1 MARSNKD
8 FVLKYASRIREIPD
22 LLMWVMLPGG
32 IVVGRPGFIRKHYH
46 EQLQALDQEYL
57 ADAKNEK
64 SGHLAFE
71 AAKCYMGSTVYNAGM
86 TLIDPAQVS
95 AWGIYDPE
103 KNTFEKG

>member
-1 MARSNKD
+1 MARPTPE
-8 FVLKYASRIREIPD
+8 FIIEYAARIREIPN

-32 IVVGRPGFIRKHYH
+32 IIVGRPSSVREHIDAEF
-46 EQLQALDQEYL
+46 QALPKEYL
-57 ADAKNEK
+57 ADAGDEK
-64 SGHLAFE
+64 SARLAFE

-103 KNTFEKG
+103 KNTFDKA